1 MLSYQ
6 IAPEYRKNRRP
17 CKTLG
22 KEFFRWITGGYI
34 VSSLVFIINMGIQL
48 VCSNYNFYWTKDE
61 YEKTK
66 YMNINDLKLIFLFY
80 FISSLTIPSIY
91 CLTYIYV
98 DFIKNQKKLW
108 IFKDLAEITGKVSV
122 GFVMLVCLVPFNIF
136 MSNFVFDCEFLSFV
150 AHIYL
155 HLQISIFLSY
165 PAEISQKLLFLNYFA
180 GLLSYYI
187 LYHLIT

>member
-1 MLSYQ
+1 
-6 IAPEYRKNRRP
+6 
-17 CKTLG
+17 
-22 KEFFRWITGGYI
+22 
-34 VSSLVFIINMGIQL
+34 
-48 VCSNYNFYWTKDE
+48 
-61 YEKTK
+61 
-66 YMNINDLKLIFLFY
+66 MNINDLKLIFLFY